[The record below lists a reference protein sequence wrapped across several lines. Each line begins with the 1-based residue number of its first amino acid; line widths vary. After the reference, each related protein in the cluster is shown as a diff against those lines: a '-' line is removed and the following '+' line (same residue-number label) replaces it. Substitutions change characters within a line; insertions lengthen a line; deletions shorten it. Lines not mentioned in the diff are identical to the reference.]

1 MIRLVANEN
10 MKIYRR
16 ARTWVLFAL
25 QLIAILL
32 PLAFV
37 QFGGGDS
44 GDWRS
49 AVIKET
55 QEHNKGLKEA
65 DGMLTDK
72 AKQQITDAIKIND
85 YRLEHDIPPMKSMWS
100 VVSEWLPVIQVATLF
115 VVIIASDIVASEF
128 TWGTVKLLLIRPVSR
143 IQILFAKY
151 AAVLI
156 FGVLMLALTF
166 AGSTVIGGIV
176 HGFGGTGDIYL
187 SVKDGQVQEGSMGL
201 HVLGTYM
208 LKSVNLLMIATF
220 AFMLSAVFRSS
231 SLAIALSML
240 FLFLGQPL
248 TMLVAKYEWAKYILF
263 ANTDLTP
270 YLDGNSPLPGMTLGF
285 SVAVLA
291 VYFVLFHGVSSGVFT
306 KRDVRV

>member
-1 MIRLVANEN
+1 MIRLVANEK

-37 QFGGGDS
+37 QFGGDS
-44 GDWRS
+44 GDWRPALIEENKESQAALDES
-49 AVIKET
+49 AS
-55 QEHNKGLKEA
+55 
-65 DGMLTDK
+65 MLPDK
-72 AKQQITDAIKIND
+72 AKQQIKDSIELNN
-85 YRLEHDIPPMKSMWS
+85 YRLEHGIAPMKSMWS

-143 IQILFAKY
+143 IQILLAKY

-166 AGSTVIGGIV
+166 AGSAVIGGIV
-176 HGFGGTGDIYL
+176 HGFGGAGDAYL
-187 SVKDGQVQEGSMGL
+187 SIKDGQVQESSMAL
-201 HVLGTYM
+201 HVLGVYL

-248 TMLVAKYEWAKYILF
+248 TMLVAKYDWAKYILF

-291 VYFVLFHGVSSGVFT
+291 VYFVLFHAVSCGVFT

>member
-32 PLAFV
+32 PLFFV
-37 QFGGGDS
+37 QFGGES
-44 GDWRS
+44 GDWRT
-49 AVIKET
+49 AVIEENKES
-55 QEHNKGLKEA
+55 QAALDESASVLP
-65 DGMLTDK
+65 DK
-72 AKQQITDAIKIND
+72 AKQQIKDSIELNN
-85 YRLEHDIPPMKSMWS
+85 YRLEHGIAPMKSMWS

-143 IQILFAKY
+143 IQILLAKY

-166 AGSTVIGGIV
+166 AGSTVIGGFV
-176 HGFGGTGDIYL
+176 HGFGGAGDVYL
-187 SVKDGQVQEGSMGL
+187 SIKDGQVQESSMAL
-201 HVLGTYM
+201 HVLGVYL
-208 LKSVNLLMIATF
+208 LKSINLLMIATF

-248 TMLVAKYEWAKYILF
+248 TMLVAKYEWAKFILF

-270 YLDGNSPLPGMTLGF
+270 YLDGNAPLPGMTLGF

-291 VYFVLFHGVSSGVFT
+291 VYFVLFHAVSCGVFT